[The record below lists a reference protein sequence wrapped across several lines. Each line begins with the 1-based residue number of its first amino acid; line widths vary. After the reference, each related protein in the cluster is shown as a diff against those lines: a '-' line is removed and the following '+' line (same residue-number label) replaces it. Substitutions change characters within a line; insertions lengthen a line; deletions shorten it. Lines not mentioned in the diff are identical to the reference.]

1 MSNNIFNKEYNT
13 YWKNRVLEANDG
25 TAVPASDTIEF
36 LIANL
41 SISEIDKVLDL
52 GCGYGRLYAELSKF
66 SQNIFGIDIDISMI
80 NDSSKL
86 PYRSLHSSTA
96 ENTTFPENYFDKI
109 IALGVFDVVDQEIAV
124 AELNRILKIGGLA
137 MFTGK
142 NNNYYDDDNAAFV
155 AERNAKL
162 KNFPNH
168 FTDTENLINNLELF
182 GFALDKIV
190 IYERRGDMGNNIKIL
205 SKIIYDGPFY
215 EYAIFIKK
223 IKSMEES
230 INEIKFAYEF
240 SETAKK
246 KAEVNKQKNVLDFFK
261 YDQIHNNV

>member
-52 GCGYGRLYAELSKF
+52 GCGYGRLFPELYKF
-66 SQNIFGIDIDISMI
+66 TKNIFGIDIDISMI
-80 NDSSKL
+80 NDAAKL

-96 ENTTFPENYFDKI
+96 ENTTLPENYFDKI

-124 AELNRILKIGGLA
+124 SELNRILKIGGLA

-142 NNNYYDDDNAAFV
+142 NNNYYDDDNAAFI

-162 KNFPNH
+162 KDFPNH
-168 FTDTENLINNLELF
+168 FTDTKNLIKNLELF

-190 IYERRGDMGNNIKIL
+190 IYERRGDMGKNIKIL
-205 SKIIYDGPFY
+205 SKIIYDEPFY
-215 EYAIFIKK
+215 EFAIFIKK
-223 IKSMEES
+223 IKNIAES
-230 INEIKFAYEF
+230 IKEIKFAYEF
-240 SETAKK
+240 SETAIR
-246 KAEVNKQKNVLDFFK
+246 KAEVNTQKNVLDFFK
-261 YDQIHNNV
+261 NNQ

>member
-52 GCGYGRLYAELSKF
+52 GCGYGRLFPELYKF
-66 SQNIFGIDIDISMI
+66 TKNIFGIDIDISMI
-80 NDSSKL
+80 NDAAKL

-124 AELNRILKIGGLA
+124 SELNRILKIVELA

-142 NNNYYDDDNAAFV
+142 NNNY
-155 AERNAKL
+155 
-162 KNFPNH
+162 
-168 FTDTENLINNLELF
+168 
-182 GFALDKIV
+182 
-190 IYERRGDMGNNIKIL
+190 
-205 SKIIYDGPFY
+205 
-215 EYAIFIKK
+215 
-223 IKSMEES
+223 
-230 INEIKFAYEF
+230 
-240 SETAKK
+240 
-246 KAEVNKQKNVLDFFK
+246 
-261 YDQIHNNV
+261 